1 MGRRTKTTGNA
12 RGRCALLF
20 VALLGGMCSSM
31 AHAADS
37 TAATLPLLPMPAQ
50 VQRAPGHVDVSATTV
65 ISVSPG
71 DAAAAR
77 TARDLADLL
86 ERTRHLPLAVRVQR
100 TAPAHAIRLQLDP
113 HAAVE
118 QPEGYALDVGAD
130 GIRISARSSA
140 GLFYGAMTLWQLL
153 TPDGARGAVRVPA
166 LAIRDWP
173 RFAWR
178 GLMLDVARHYQS
190 PATIKQL
197 LDAMAEHKLNVFH
210 WHLTDDQGWRIEIR
224 RYPELTR
231 IGAWRIPPGAGSGG
245 EPTRYGGFYTRQQ
258 IRDIVAYAAARH
270 ITVVPELDMPG
281 HAQAAVAAYPRQI
294 GVTGRRPEVSVDWGV
309 NPYLYDV
316 DDASFGFIEHVLDE
330 VMALFP
336 STYIHVGGDEAIK
349 DQWKASPAVQAK
361 MRTLG
366 IKDEDGLQSWFID
379 RIGRYLAAHG
389 RRLIGWDEI
398 LEGGLPASASV
409 MSWRGTQ
416 GAIDAAKAGHDV
428 VLAPAGSLYFDNL
441 QSARTDEPGGRL
453 AILPLSKVYAF
464 EPVDTSLDA
473 GQARH
478 VLGLEGVLWTE
489 YMPAAWQ
496 VQHAIFPRIDALAER
511 AWSPQATRDWPD
523 FLARLPAQLRRYRA
537 QGIAFADSA
546 FAVEAT
552 LEGEP
557 AAALVAGKARV
568 SLDNQAHDGDIHYT
582 IDGSAPT
589 IASPAYAAPF
599 EVTLPATIRAL
610 AFAADGTPLA
620 AARTRT
626 LDRASLS
633 TRSSSELHA
642 CPGGDLGLRLPLL
655 PDLVRPDTPV
665 YNVDLFHSCW
675 IYTQAHLDGIT
686 AIRVDAARLA
696 RNYGLAHDQ
705 VKVVAY
711 PAQTAHGELEV
722 RLDTCG
728 GPALARLPLPAGDDV
743 GQRLALQGRLPAYA
757 GVHDLC
763 LRFTAPIHGPLY
775 AIGAVHL
782 LESPAT
788 PSHAAHRASA
798 WRTIR

>member
-1 MGRRTKTTGNA
+1 MGHRTKTTGIA
-12 RGRCALLF
+12 PGRCVLLWI
-20 VALLGGMCSSM
+20 ALLGGICSSM
-31 AHAADS
+31 AHAAD
-37 TAATLPLLPMPAQ
+37 ANAIALPLIPMPAQ
-50 VQRAPGHVDVSATTV
+50 IQSVPGHFEVSTRTV
-65 ISVSPG
+65 ISVAPG

-77 TARDLADLL
+77 AARDLADLL
-86 ERTRHLPLAVRVQR
+86 NRTRHLPLAVRVQN
-100 TAPAHAIRLQLDP
+100 TAPPHAIRLQLDP

-118 QPEGYALDVGAD
+118 QPEGYALDVDAE

-153 TPDGARGAVRVPA
+153 TPDGAHGPVRVPA

-173 RFAWR
+173 RFRWR

-197 LDAMAEHKLNVFH
+197 LDAMAKHKLNVFH

-231 IGAWRIPPGAGSGG
+231 IGAWRTPPGAGSGG
-245 EPTRYGGFYTRQQ
+245 EPKRYGGFYTQAQ
-258 IRDIVAYAAARH
+258 IRDVVAYAAARH

-294 GVTGRRPEVSVDWGV
+294 GVTRTRPGVSVDWGV

-316 DDASFGFIEHVLDE
+316 DDASFAFIEHVLDE

-361 MRTLG
+361 MRALG

-441 QSARTDEPGGRL
+441 QSARADEPSGRL
-453 AILPLSKVYAF
+453 SILPLSKVYAF
-464 EPVDTSLDA
+464 EPVDASLDA
-473 GQARH
+473 EQAKH
-478 VLGLEGVLWTE
+478 VLGLEAALWTE
-489 YMPAAWQ
+489 YMPSAWH

-511 AWSPQATRDWPD
+511 AWSPPATRDWPD

-537 QGIAFADSA
+537 LGIAFADSA
-546 FAVEAT
+546 FAVAVT
-552 LEGEP
+552 QQGD
-557 AAALVAGKARV
+557 AADGDAHV
-568 SLDNQAHDGDIHYT
+568 SLGNQAQYGDIHYT
-582 IDGSAPT
+582 VDGSAPT

-599 EVTLPATIRAL
+599 QVTLPATIRAL

-620 AARTRT
+620 AARTRK
-626 LDRASLS
+626 LDRAALS

-642 CPGGDLGLRLPLL
+642 CSGGDLGLRLPLL
-655 PDLVRPDTPV
+655 PDLGSKDTPV

-675 IYTQAHLDGIT
+675 ISPQARLDGIA
-686 AIRVDAARLA
+686 AIRIDAARLA

-711 PAQTAHGELEV
+711 PAQTARGELEV
-722 RLDTCG
+722 RLDTCDG
-728 GPALARLPLPAGDDV
+728 TVLARLPLPAGDAV
-743 GQRLALQGRLPAYA
+743 GQRLTLQGRLPPHA
-757 GVHDLC
+757 GAHDLC

-798 WRTIR
+798 GRIIR

>member
-1 MGRRTKTTGNA
+1 MGRRTKSAGQ
-12 RGRCALLF
+12 CALLF

-31 AHAADS
+31 AHAGDA
-37 TAATLPLLPMPAQ
+37 TAAVLPLLPMPAQ
-50 VQRAPGHVDVSATTV
+50 VQRAPGHFEVTAGTV

-71 DAAAAR
+71 DAAAVRA
-77 TARDLADLL
+77 AHDLSGLL
-86 ERTRHLPLAVRVQR
+86 SRTRHLPLAVRVQSM
-100 TAPAHAIRLQLDP
+100 ALAGAIRLQLDP

-118 QPEGYALDVGAD
+118 QAEGYALDVDAH
-130 GIRISARSSA
+130 GIRISARSST

-153 TPDGARGAVRVPA
+153 TPDSARGAVQVPA

-210 WHLTDDQGWRIEIR
+210 WHLTDDQGWRIEIK

-231 IGAWRIPPGAGSGG
+231 IGAWRTPPGAGVGG
-245 EPTRYGGFYTRQQ
+245 EPKRYGGFYTQAQ

-281 HAQAAVAAYPRQI
+281 HAQAAVAAYPRLI
-294 GVTGRRPEVSVDWGV
+294 GVTDRRPAVSVEWGV

-349 DQWKASPAVQAK
+349 DQWKASSAVQAK
-361 MRTLG
+361 MRALG

-379 RIGRYLAAHG
+379 RIGRHLATHG

-428 VLAPAGSLYFDNL
+428 VLAPAGSLYLDNL
-441 QSARTDEPGGRL
+441 QSARADEPSGRL

-464 EPVDTSLDA
+464 EPVDASLDA
-473 GQARH
+473 DQARH
-478 VLGLEGVLWTE
+478 VLGLEGAVWTE
-489 YMPAAWQ
+489 YVPSGWH

-511 AWSPQATRDWPD
+511 AWSPQASRDWQD
-523 FLARLPAQLRRYRA
+523 FLARLPSQLRRYRA

-546 FAVEAT
+546 FAVETT
-552 LEGEP
+552 LEGGST
-557 AAALVAGKARV
+557 AALTAGKARV
-568 SLDNQAHDGDIHYT
+568 SLGNQAHDGDIRYT

-599 EVTLPATIRAL
+599 EATLPTTIRAL

-620 AARTRT
+620 AARTRV
-626 LDRASLS
+626 LDRAALS

-642 CPGGDLGLRLPLL
+642 CPGGDLGLRVPLL
-655 PDLVRPDTPV
+655 PDRDRPDTPV

-675 IYTQAHLDGIT
+675 IYPQARLDGVV
-686 AIRVDAARLA
+686 AIHVDAARLA

-705 VKVVAY
+705 AKVVAY
-711 PAQTAHGELEV
+711 PASTAHGELEV
-722 RLDTCG
+722 RLDTCDG
-728 GPALARLPLPAGDDV
+728 TVLARLPLPAGDAPGTRFD
-743 GQRLALQGRLPAYA
+743 LQGALPPHT
-757 GVHDLC
+757 GNHDLC
-763 LRFTAPIHGPLY
+763 LRFTAPIQGPLY
-775 AIGAVHL
+775 AIGSVQLLDHAIDARRRSGLSIEGGKNERHL
-782 LESPAT
+782 
-788 PSHAAHRASA
+788 
-798 WRTIR
+798 

>member
-1 MGRRTKTTGNA
+1 MKAVGNV
-12 RGRCALLF
+12 RGWCALLL
-20 VALLGGMCSSM
+20 VVLLGMCSSM
-31 AHAADS
+31 AHAGDA
-37 TAATLPLLPMPAQ
+37 TAAALPLLPMPAQ
-50 VQRAPGHVDVSATTV
+50 IQRAPGHFEVSASTV

-71 DAAAAR
+71 DAAAVR
-77 TARDLADLL
+77 TAHDLADLL
-86 ERTRHLPLAVRVQR
+86 NRTRHFLLAVRVQS
-100 TAPAHAIRLQLDP
+100 TPPAQAIRLQLDP
-113 HAAVE
+113 HTAVE
-118 QPEGYALDVGAD
+118 QPEGYALDVDAH
-130 GIRISARSSA
+130 GIRISARSDT

-153 TPDGARGAVRVPA
+153 TPDSARGAVQVPA

-210 WHLTDDQGWRIEIR
+210 WHLTDDQGWRVEIK

-231 IGAWRIPPGAGSGG
+231 IGAWRTPPGAGSRG
-245 EPTRYGGFYTRQQ
+245 EPKRYGGFYTQVQ

-281 HAQAAVAAYPRQI
+281 HAQAAVAAYPKLI
-294 GVTGRRPEVSVDWGV
+294 GVTDRRPAVSVDWGV

-366 IKDEDGLQSWFID
+366 IKDKDGLQSWFID

-428 VLAPAGSLYFDNL
+428 VLAPAGSLYLDNL
-441 QSARTDEPGGRL
+441 QSARADEPSGRL

-464 EPVDTSLDA
+464 EPVDASLDA
-473 GQARH
+473 DQARH
-478 VLGLEGVLWTE
+478 VLGLEAALWTE
-489 YMPAAWQ
+489 YVPSGWH

-511 AWSPQATRDWPD
+511 AWSPAASRDWPD
-523 FLARLPAQLRRYRA
+523 FLARLPSQLRRYRA
-537 QGIAFADSA
+537 LGITFADSA
-546 FAVEAT
+546 FAVAAT

-557 AAALVAGKARV
+557 AAGKVRV
-568 SLDNQAHDGDIHYT
+568 GLDNQAHDGDIHYT
-582 IDGSAPT
+582 VDGSAPT
-589 IASPAYAAPF
+589 LASPAYAAPF
-599 EVTLPATIRAL
+599 EVPVPTTVRAL

-626 LDRASLS
+626 LDRAALS
-633 TRSSSELHA
+633 TRSSSELRA
-642 CPGGDLGLRLPLL
+642 CPGGDLGLRVPLL
-655 PDLVRPDTPV
+655 PDLDRPDTPV
-665 YNVDLFHSCW
+665 YNVDLFRSCW
-675 IYTQAHLDGIT
+675 VYPDARLDEAV
-686 AIRVDAARLA
+686 AIHVDAARLA
-696 RNYGLAHDQ
+696 RNYGLAQDQ
-705 VKVVAY
+705 AKVVAY
-711 PAQTAHGELEV
+711 PASTAHGELEV
-722 RLDTCG
+722 RLDTCDG
-728 GPALARLPLPAGDDV
+728 TVLARLPLPTGDAPGTRFDLR
-743 GQRLALQGRLPAYA
+743 GALPPHSGS
-757 GVHDLC
+757 HDLC

-775 AIGAVHL
+775 AIGAVQL
-782 LESPAT
+782 LDHAVDAEHRTES
-788 PSHAAHRASA
+788 S
-798 WRTIR
+798 IEGGK